1 VRLTF
6 LMTMIVILLFGSG
19 CGQKQS
25 VARCQ
30 PIPKLS
36 VFADTNKTIPK
47 LELKVSTIDKK
58 VCMSRDNFLALDVYI
73 KDLKNRFSVASGQN
87 RLYKEQ
93 IEEFNKLSNNKIEDE
108 ASRYSNYL

>member
-1 VRLTF
+1 MRLTF

-25 VARCQ
+25 VVKCT
-30 PIPKLS
+30 PLPKLS
-36 VFADTNKTIPK
+36 VFVDTNTTMPK

-93 IEEFNKLSNNKIEDE
+93 IKEFNKLSNNRCKEQ
-108 ASRYSNYL
+108 

>member
-25 VARCQ
+25 VVKCT
-30 PIPKLS
+30 PLPKLS
-36 VFADTNKTIPK
+36 VFVDTNTTMPK

-93 IEEFNKLSNNKIEDE
+93 IKEFNKLSNNRCKEQ
-108 ASRYSNYL
+108 